1 MTDDLT
7 GGLDLL
13 GDWLDAKGY
22 GEEAGLCT
30 RVMDHMHKQ
39 DARIADLQSR
49 VMNLEDEAWL
59 DAEQIVSLK
68 SRISTLEVEK
78 RAFQDIAEQF
88 SKDKAEYYRHI
99 LRLEAALKETLE
111 IAERN
116 ELGDYQQ
123 RARAAMGKDNNK

>member
-39 DARIADLQSR
+39 DAYISELRKEADMMHSEYKTAAALISR
-49 VMNLEDEAWL
+49 
-59 DAEQIVSLK
+59 
-68 SRISTLEVEK
+68 LEVER

-88 SKDKAEYYRHI
+88 SKDKAEYYRYI
-99 LRLEAALKETLE
+99 LRSEEHTS
-111 IAERN
+111 
-116 ELGDYQQ
+116 ELQSH
-123 RARAAMGKDNNK
+123 